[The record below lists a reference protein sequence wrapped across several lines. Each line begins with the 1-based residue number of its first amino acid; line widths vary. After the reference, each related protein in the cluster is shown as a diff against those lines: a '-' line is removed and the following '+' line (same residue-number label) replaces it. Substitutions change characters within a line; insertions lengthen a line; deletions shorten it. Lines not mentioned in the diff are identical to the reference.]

1 MNPHFSAANPQGHRM
16 NWRQRIW
23 TYVQIAG
30 LAVVWLGSGVGG
42 GGRRPS
48 SPSQGQS
55 GSQPTPIANTLRF
68 HIEPSDPRATSRK
81 REMSGEIE
89 DGSPFETDSAG
100 GSALEFILAAADGDV
115 CSPPI
120 LQSRLSGQGQIAG
133 NSTREEVRQ
142 LCLAL
147 DRNRK

>member
-1 MNPHFSAANPQGHRM
+1 M

-23 TYVQIAG
+23 TSVQIAG
-30 LAVVWLGSGVGG
+30 LAVVWLGSGAG
-42 GGRRPS
+42 GGRKPS
-48 SPSQGQS
+48 SQSQGQS
-55 GSQPTPIANTLRF
+55 GSQPTPIAKTLRF

-89 DGSPFETDSAG
+89 DGPLFENDSADG
-100 GSALEFILAAADGDV
+100 PAIEFALADIDGDV

-120 LQSRLSGQGQIAG
+120 LQSRLSGRGQVAG
-133 NSTREEVRQ
+133 NSTRAEVRE

-147 DRNRK
+147 DSNRK